1 MLTIHQS
8 ESNEWNKK
16 LKANTRETKSILV
29 NIQPIYLILTKIS
42 DTENISCFY
51 NNIDNLENNILEQY
65 TLIYLFYWL

>member
-65 TLIYLFYWL
+65 TLIYLFY